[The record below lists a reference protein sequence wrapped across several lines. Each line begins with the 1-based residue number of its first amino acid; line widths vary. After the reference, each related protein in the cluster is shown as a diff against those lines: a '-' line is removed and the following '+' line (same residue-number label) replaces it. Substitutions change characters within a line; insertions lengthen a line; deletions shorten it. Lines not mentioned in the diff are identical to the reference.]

1 MIDVIGLTSL
11 LASGILLQIDSQYEI
26 AIGQWLWKCG
36 EYLEMRVCMTVLM
49 QFPSFEHLVP
59 PATIRCYRD
68 ITSMEQ

>member
-36 EYLEMRVCMTVLM
+36 EYLEVRVYLTILM
-49 QFPSFEHLVP
+49 QFPSSEHHIP
-59 PATIRCYRD
+59 SAPIRCYRD
-68 ITSMEQ
+68 IPSMEQ